1 MKPIIPIMAVCLLI
15 LAIPSAYAMSYQGS
29 ASLTSEGIDSSCVC
43 LNLFLKDGDEYTSLP
58 SDALFSEK
66 IGVTKSNTNRYSA
79 NVTNYLLTSENLYL
93 MASSD
98 CTFSWD
104 YILSL
109 GSTYNVTVTARL
121 NGTALAKD
129 TGTALAGN
137 TYVPFALYAT
147 GTYAQSTSMPELGL
161 SVTLTAT
168 DLSDGVYSQGSLT
181 AVRLLATSSASV
193 LEIMKENND
202 ELVTSGGYTFTE
214 TTSTNHGNNYPAVGI
229 RNDDNYQNGI
239 SDRNGQIDVEI
250 TIPQG
255 PDFVIYLRTSGSNT
269 FTINMSKGDEVL
281 LSGTV
286 TFNAGGYG
294 TSGYYLSSHS
304 YDGSSSGYFYAS
316 LNNVNTYNAWMSG
329 NTSDITLTITTEDGQ
344 SASRNLKMDIVF
356 KKES

>member
-1 MKPIIPIMAVCLLI
+1 MRPIIPILAVCI
-15 LAIPSAYAMSYQGS
+15 IVLAMPVGLAYAYSGS
-29 ASLTSEGIDSSCVC
+29 AELSVDEVGSSCVC
-43 LNLFLKDGDEYTSLP
+43 LNLYTKDGDEYTSLP
-58 SDALFSEK
+58 SEGLFSEK

-79 NVTNYLLTSENLYL
+79 NVTNQRLTPENLYV
-93 MASSD
+93 MATED
-98 CTFSWD
+98 CMFSWD
-104 YILSL
+104 CVRSL

-121 NGTALAKD
+121 NGTALAQ
-129 TGTALAGN
+129 GTQTSMVGGS
-137 TYVPFALYAT
+137 YIPFALYVS
-147 GTYAQSTSMPELGL
+147 GNYPQSTSMPVLGL
-161 SVTLTAT
+161 SLTLTAT
-168 DLSDGVYSQGSLT
+168 DLSEGVYSQGSLT

-193 LEIMKENND
+193 LEIMEENND

-229 RNDDNYQNGI
+229 RNDDNNQNGI

-269 FTINMSKGDEVL
+269 FTINMTKSGEVL

-286 TFNAGGYG
+286 TFKAGYG

-329 NTSDITLTITTEDGQ
+329 DTSDISLTITTEDGQ

>member
-1 MKPIIPIMAVCLLI
+1 MKAIIPVIAVCVLIMATPVGF
-15 LAIPSAYAMSYQGS
+15 AMSYQGS
-29 ASLTSEGIDSSCVC
+29 ASLSCDEVDSSCVC
-43 LNLFLKDGDEYTSLP
+43 LNLYTKDGDEYTSLP
-58 SDALFSEK
+58 SEGLFSEK
-66 IGVTKSNTNRYSA
+66 IGVIKSNTNRYSA
-79 NVTNYLLTSENLYL
+79 NVTNQRLTPENLYVL
-93 MASSD
+93 ASKD
-98 CTFSWD
+98 CMFSWNCVR
-104 YILSL
+104 SL

-121 NGTALAKD
+121 DGTALAQD
-129 TGTALAGN
+129 TQTSVVGGVYT
-137 TYVPFALYAT
+137 PFALYVT
-147 GTYAQSTSMPELGL
+147 GNYPQNRSMPVLGL
-161 SVTLTAT
+161 SLTLTAT
-168 DLSDGVYSQGSLT
+168 DQSDGVYSQGSLT

-193 LEIMKENND
+193 LEIMEENND

-229 RNDDNYQNGI
+229 RNDDNNQNGI

-286 TFNAGGYG
+286 TFNAGYG

-316 LNNVNTYNAWMSG
+316 LNNVNMYNAWMSG
-329 NTSDITLTITTEDGQ
+329 DTSDITLTITTEDGQ

>member
-1 MKPIIPIMAVCLLI
+1 MRPIIPIMTVCLLM
-15 LAIPSAYAMSYQGS
+15 LAVPVGCAVSYQGS

-58 SDALFSEK
+58 SDSLFSEK

-79 NVTNYLLTSENLYL
+79 NVTNHLLTSENLYL

-104 YILSL
+104 YALSL

-121 NGTALAKD
+121 NGTALARD
-129 TGTALAGN
+129 TGTALAGG
-137 TYVPFALYAT
+137 TYVPFALYAS
-147 GTYAQSTSMPELGL
+147 GSYAQSTSMPVLGL

-168 DLSDGVYSQGSLT
+168 SLSDGVYSQGSLT

-193 LEIMKENND
+193 LEIMEENND

-214 TTSTNHGNNYPAVGI
+214 STSANHGNNYPAVGI
-229 RNDDNYQNGI
+229 RNDDNNQNGI
-239 SDRNGQIDVEI
+239 SDSNGQIDVEI

-255 PDFVIYLRTSGSNT
+255 PDFVIYLRTSGNNT
-269 FTINMSKGDEVL
+269 FNILMKKGDETL

-286 TFNAGGYG
+286 TFNAGFG
-294 TSGYYLSSHS
+294 TSGYYLSSYS
-304 YDGSSSGYFYAS
+304 YDGSSSGYFYSS
-316 LNNVNTYNAWMSG
+316 LNNVNTYNAWMTG
-329 NTSDITLTITTEDGQ
+329 DTSDISLIITTEDGQ

>member
-1 MKPIIPIMAVCLLI
+1 MRPIIPIMTVCLLM
-15 LAIPSAYAMSYQGS
+15 LAVPIGCAVSYQGS

-58 SDALFSEK
+58 SESFFSEK

-79 NVTNYLLTSENLYL
+79 SVTNQLLTSDALYVR
-93 MASSD
+93 ASSD
-98 CTFSWD
+98 CTFSWS
-104 YILSL
+104 YSLSAE
-109 GSTYNVTVTARL
+109 STYSVTLTAKL
-121 NGTALAKD
+121 DGTSVA
-129 TGTALAGN
+129 TGTGVSLSGD
-137 TYVPFALYAT
+137 TYVPFGLYAT
-147 GTYAQSTSMPELGL
+147 GSYAQSTNMPVLGI

-168 DLSDGVYSQGSLT
+168 SLSDGTYSQGSLT
-181 AVRLLATSSASV
+181 AVRLKATSSSSV
-193 LEIMKENND
+193 LEIMEENND

-214 TTSTNHGNNYPAVGI
+214 STSTNHGNNYPAVGI
-229 RNDDNYQNGI
+229 RNDGNNQNGI

-269 FTINMSKGDEVL
+269 FTILMQKGGEVL

-286 TFNAGGYG
+286 TFNSGFG
-294 TSGYYLSSHS
+294 TSGYYLSSYS
-304 YDGSSSGYFYAS
+304 YDGSSSGYFYSS

-329 NTSDITLTITTEDGQ
+329 DTSDISLTITTEDGQ